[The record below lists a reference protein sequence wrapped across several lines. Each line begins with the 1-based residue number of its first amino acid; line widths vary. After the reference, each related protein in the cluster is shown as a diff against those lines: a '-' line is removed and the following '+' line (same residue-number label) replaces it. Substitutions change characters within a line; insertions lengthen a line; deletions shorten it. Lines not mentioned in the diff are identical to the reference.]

1 MVKHVTN
8 TELRKDG
15 SLLRISVDRQI
26 EEMNQARDEE
36 DIINNRFL

>member
-1 MVKHVTN
+1 MK
-8 TELRKDG
+8 EDKKKDG